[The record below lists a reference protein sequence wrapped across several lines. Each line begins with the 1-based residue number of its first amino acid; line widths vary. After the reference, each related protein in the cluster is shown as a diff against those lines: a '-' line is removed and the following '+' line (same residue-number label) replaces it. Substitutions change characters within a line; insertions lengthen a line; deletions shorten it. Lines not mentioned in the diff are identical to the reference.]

1 MNARRYVEL
10 GWLRDKRVRD
20 TGPYLGG
27 KSYGTHPAVRV
38 YYSPGVIR
46 WLKGGRAGTIPDGE
60 MIIKEQYAA
69 PAIRHE
75 GKSEEQL
82 WESLESWTVMVKDA
96 SGSHDGWFW
105 SNPVKGQCVV
115 DNHAA
120 SVRPSGVRLRPLL
133 HPLPRRDPVARRR
146 AGLGRERIHLRL
158 AAEHLRLPRRADP
171 LPRR

>member
-1 MNARRYVEL
+1 MDIPSRRRRAWRASGIGVLILLGLSRVDSSDTVPGPRVIHFPRNPDVPGDRVPTAPEWGRPSPLPLPGRVSLSRFERELFEFLNARRYVEL

-20 TGPYLGG
+20 TGPYLAG

-75 GKSEEQL
+75 GKTEE
-82 WESLESWTVMVKDA
+82 
-96 SGSHDGWFW
+96 
-105 SNPVKGQCVV
+105 
-115 DNHAA
+115 
-120 SVRPSGVRLRPLL
+120 
-133 HPLPRRDPVARRR
+133 
-146 AGLGRERIHLRL
+146 
-158 AAEHLRLPRRADP
+158 
-171 LPRR
+171 